1 MSTNYPTALDDF
13 QNPNGG
19 DALANATPGLQHHVQ
34 HGNANDAIEAIEAK
48 VGIDA
53 SADSASLDYKS
64 RNGSFI
70 RKTAQAT
77 TDNLAADATDSGK
90 SLDIGKGCLLVQL
103 ETDYPA
109 WVRIYSS
116 AAAQSA
122 DASRSRDTDPD
133 PGSGVL
139 LEVITVSGTLVVG
152 LSPAA
157 LAYSLESTPGTTL
170 PITVTNDDSVSRS
183 ITVTVTLVPI
193 EG

>member
-48 VGIDA
+48 VGIDS
-53 SADSASLDYKS
+53 SADSDSLDYKS

-77 TDNLAADATDSGK
+77 TDNIASAASDSGK
-90 SLDIGKGCLLVQL
+90 TLDIGKGCMMVKVA
-103 ETDYPA
+103 TDYPC

-122 DASRSRDTDPD
+122 DASRDRDTDPTA
-133 PGSGVL
+133 GSGVL
-139 LEVITVSGTLVVG
+139 LEVITTSGALAIG

-157 LAYSLESTPGTTL
+157 MAYSLETSPGTTL
-170 PITVTNDDSVSRS
+170 HITVTNDDTVNRA

>member
-1 MSTNYPTALDDF
+1 MSTSYPTALDDF

-48 VGIDA
+48 VGIDNSA
-53 SADSASLDYKS
+53 SSGSLDYKS

-70 RKTAQAT
+70 RKTAQVT
-77 TDNLAADATDSGK
+77 TDSIASGATDSAK
-90 SLDIGKGCLLVQL
+90 TLTVGKGCMIVKL
-103 ETDYPA
+103 ETDYPC
-109 WVRIYSS
+109 WVRVYSS

-122 DASRSRDTDPD
+122 DSARARTTDPTA
-133 PGSGVL
+133 GSGVL
-139 LEVITVSGTLVVG
+139 LEVITVAGTLAVG

-157 LAYSLESTPGTTL
+157 MAYSLESTPGTTL
-170 PITVTNDDSVSRS
+170 HITVTNDDTVSRA